1 MKTSKKIIGTLAI
14 PVIVAAVLLILCAA
28 NGKSMI
34 ANRTSFNY
42 FTLYTAIVMITTMAL
57 SINLGSGR
65 FDFSLGAMA
74 VLASILSS
82 KISYA
87 LLAGGTGSA
96 VLMLCLNIVIGGLLG
111 LCSGALYVTLRIPPI
126 ITSLGVTLIYEGI
139 SFTVTGGK
147 YVMTEVRNASMTAFA
162 GNWYFSALIIVL
174 VLAFIVYLFD
184 HTRFGYD
191 YKALQSGQKVAVNT
205 GIREVPNALW
215 CYVICGALMGPA
227 DVHRRLYRPLLQRQA
242 GLSDGSPVHVHAQ
255 LHLCGFLQRDQ
266 RLRPVHHQ
274 RGAAGGVPDL
284 SQQRGPAEKN
294 PVTQESLTTKTAR
307 ATPKRSPASIEG
319 DASMIDLRAKPFFLN
334 DEDIRWVLDTLASMT
349 LEQKAG
355 QVFCPMGFSDDPG
368 LLHHMLCDLHVGG
381 MMYRPGPAA
390 YIQNTHRTIQSM
402 AKIPLLLAA
411 NTENGGNGLAFE
423 GTSFGQPM
431 AVAATDDSENA
442 YRMGYTACAE
452 GAALG
457 LNWSFAPIVDINY
470 EFHNPI
476 TNVRTFG
483 SDVERVIACGSAY
496 MRGAKENGV
505 AVSIKHFPGDGVDE
519 RDQHIL
525 TSVNALSRKEWD
537 ASFGKVYSN
546 LIEQGAETVMV
557 GHIALPAYASE
568 SEKFLPASLSKSLLT
583 GLLRQ
588 KLGFNGLISTDA
600 TPMVGFTAAM
610 PREKAIPT
618 AIEAGADMILFNKD
632 LDEDYRF
639 LLAGIESGILSK
651 ERLDEAVT
659 RILATKAALR
669 LHEKQKTGTLVPGPE
684 SLSVVGCE
692 KHRAWAKEVAQDA
705 VTLVKDTQ
713 QLLPL
718 STQKYR
724 RVYLNV
730 IQKDPSP
737 DNPVVQAW
745 KELFEQEGFEVT
757 VRDRRVSI
765 TVQDMSDIPS
775 MSDEKKA
782 FMHEMYRSIGEVHQ
796 DYDLYVYICN
806 MENASNNTTLRLNW
820 NVTFGLGDDA
830 PWFVSEV
837 PALMISTAYP
847 YHLFDAPMLKTYVNA
862 YAGTPDYQRAVMDK
876 LMGRSPFKGKSPID
890 PFCGREE
897 LKL

>member
-1 MKTSKKIIGTLAI
+1 
-14 PVIVAAVLLILCAA
+14 
-28 NGKSMI
+28 
-34 ANRTSFNY
+34 
-42 FTLYTAIVMITTMAL
+42 
-57 SINLGSGR
+57 
-65 FDFSLGAMA
+65 
-74 VLASILSS
+74 
-82 KISYA
+82 
-87 LLAGGTGSA
+87 
-96 VLMLCLNIVIGGLLG
+96 
-111 LCSGALYVTLRIPPI
+111 
-126 ITSLGVTLIYEGI
+126 
-139 SFTVTGGK
+139 
-147 YVMTEVRNASMTAFA
+147 
-162 GNWYFSALIIVL
+162 
-174 VLAFIVYLFD
+174 
-184 HTRFGYD
+184 
-191 YKALQSGQKVAVNT
+191 
-205 GIREVPNALW
+205 
-215 CYVICGALMGPA
+215 
-227 DVHRRLYRPLLQRQA
+227 
-242 GLSDGSPVHVHAQ
+242 
-255 LHLCGFLQRDQ
+255 
-266 RLRPVHHQ
+266 
-274 RGAAGGVPDL
+274 
-284 SQQRGPAEKN
+284 
-294 PVTQESLTTKTAR
+294 
-307 ATPKRSPASIEG
+307 
-319 DASMIDLRAKPFFLN
+319 MIDLKAKPFCLN
-334 DEDIRWVLDTLASMT
+334 DTDIQWVNDTLSAMT
-349 LEQKAG
+349 LEEKAG

-390 YIQNTHRTIQSM
+390 YIQNTHRAIQSM

-431 AVAATDDSENA
+431 AVAATDDPENA

-483 SDVERVIACGSAY
+483 SDAERVIACGSAY
-496 MRGAKENGV
+496 MRAAKENGV

-525 TSVNALSRKEWD
+525 TSVNSLSREEWD
-537 ASFGKVYSN
+537 ASFGKVYST
-546 LIEQGAETVMV
+546 LIGQGAETVMV

-568 SEKFLPASLSKSLLT
+568 EEKYLPASLSRSIMT

-639 LLAGIESGILSK
+639 LLAGIESGILTI

-669 LHEKQKTGTLVPGPE
+669 LHEKQKTGTLVPGTE
-684 SLSVVGCE
+684 ELGVVGCE
-692 KHRAWAKEVAQDA
+692 KHRAWAKEVADKA

-713 QLLPL
+713 GLLPL
-718 STQKYR
+718 STQKYK

-730 IQKDPSP
+730 IQKDNSP
-737 DNPVVQAW
+737 ENPVVQSW
-745 KELFEQEGFEVT
+745 KELFEREGFEVT
-757 VRDRRVSI
+757 VRDRRISI
-765 TVQDMSDIPS
+765 TVQDMGDIPG
-775 MSDEKKA
+775 MSAEKKA
-782 FMHEMYRSIGEVHQ
+782 LMHEMYRSTREAREA
-796 DYDLYVYICN
+796 YDLYVYICN

-820 NVTFGLGDDA
+820 NVAFGLGDDA

-847 YHLFDAPMLKTYVNA
+847 YHLFDAPMLKTYINA

-876 LMGRSPFKGKSPID
+876 LMGRSAFTGKSPVD

-897 LKL
+897 LTL